1 MQFYSLL
8 TKIPNKRSFLL
19 ILLFSLCF
27 ACSKSKDENTNKGK
41 EKESKT
47 DAAVN
52 ITIEKIVSR
61 RLPSY
66 IQATGSFVADE
77 TSDVAPKSAGKIVNI
92 YANVGQFISQGT
104 VIAKLDD
111 KDTRQRLR
119 DAEIGVNQ
127 AEAAVRQ
134 AEVRIGLTQNE
145 TFNSST
151 IPEVRAA
158 NTTIE
163 QLQAELKQAEAN
175 EKRYRELVETG
186 DVAMITYETFRTTRD
201 TARLRVKNAKEQLNA
216 VVNSAKQNNQAIKT
230 AQANVESAKNQV
242 VTAKQAFDDLVV
254 KAPFSGFVGSRSVAV
269 GEFVSSS
276 TPILTL
282 LRVNPIK
289 AQIQISE
296 ADVANISIGRGVSV
310 EVDAYKDRKFGG
322 TVTAVNPA
330 FSTTS
335 RSVVVEA
342 QIENGNNILRPGMF
356 ATARIVK
363 EGSNEGVFAP
373 KSSVL
378 NDQATQSYR
387 IFVIQEGV
395 AKLRTVQIGNE
406 ENDMMQVLSGVAPEE
421 SVATS
426 NLEQLYEGAKV
437 VF

>member
-8 TKIPNKRSFLL
+8 TKISNKQSFLL
-19 ILLFSLCF
+19 ILLLSLCF
-27 ACSKSKDENTNKGK
+27 ACSKSKDDNTNKGK
-41 EKESKT
+41 EKEAKT
-47 DAAVN
+47 DVAVN
-52 ITIEKIVSR
+52 ITIGKIISR
-61 RLPSY
+61 QLPSY
-66 IQATGSFVADE
+66 IQATGSFAADE

-111 KDTRQRLR
+111 KDARQRLR
-119 DAEIGVNQ
+119 DAEIVVNQ
-127 AEAAVRQ
+127 AEAVVRQ
-134 AEVRIGLTQNE
+134 AESRIGLTKNG

-201 TARLRVKNAKEQLNA
+201 TARSRVKNAKEQLNA
-216 VVNSAKQNNQAIKT
+216 VINSAKQNNQAIKT

-242 VTAKQAFDDLVV
+242 VTAKQAFDDLIV
-254 KAPFSGFVGSRSVAV
+254 KAPFSGFVGSRPVAI

-289 AQIQISE
+289 AQIQVSE

-310 EVDAYKDRKFGG
+310 EVDAYKDRKFSG

-342 QIENGNNILRPGMF
+342 QIKNGNNILRPGMF

-395 AKLRTVQIGNE
+395 AKLRTVQIGSE
-406 ENDMMQVLSGVAPEE
+406 ENDMIQILSGVAPEE

-426 NLEQLYEGAKV
+426 NLQQLYEGAKV

>member
-1 MQFYSLL
+1 MLFHKLR
-8 TKIPNKRSFLL
+8 KRKRIRKSILL
-19 ILLFSLCF
+19 ISAFFVCF
-27 ACSKSKDENTNKGK
+27 ACSKPAVDNAGKVK
-41 EKESKT
+41 EKETKS
-47 DAAVN
+47 DASIN
-52 ITIEKIVSR
+52 ITLGKIVAKQ
-61 RLPSY
+61 LPSY

-111 KDTRQRLR
+111 KDAKLRLR
-119 DAEIGVNQ
+119 EAEAGVNQ

-134 AEVRIGLTQNE
+134 AESRIGLTPNG

-186 DVAMITYETFRTTRD
+186 DVAMITYETYRTTRD
-201 TARLRVKNAKEQLNA
+201 TARSRVKNAKEQLNA
-216 VVNSAKQNNQAIKT
+216 VVNNAKQNNQAVKT
-230 AQANVESAKNQV
+230 AQVNVENAKLQV
-242 VTAKQAFDDLVV
+242 ISAKQAFDDLVV
-254 KAPFSGFVGSRSVAV
+254 KAPFSGFVGSRPVAV
-269 GEFVSSS
+269 GEYVSSS

-296 ADVANISIGRGVSV
+296 ADVSNIGIGRGISV
-310 EVDAYKDRKFGG
+310 EVDAYKDRKFSG

-330 FSTTS
+330 FNTTS

-342 QIENGNNILRPGMF
+342 QIENSSNILRPGMF
-356 ATARIVK
+356 ATARIIK
-363 EGSNEGVFAP
+363 DGSNEGVFAP
-373 KSSVL
+373 KTSVL

-387 IFVIQEGV
+387 IFVIQEGI

-406 ENDMMQVLSGVAPEE
+406 ENDLVQILSGVAPEE